1 MKNFEGKIA
10 VVTGGNSGIGFET
23 ARQLA
28 LKGATV
34 IITGRNKEAVLKAA
48 AELDVEAFIADQSDV
63 KSTERLVSFVK
74 EKFGKVDILVINA
87 GIASRFSI
95 EEATENRYDDI
106 MNINV
111 KGAYFTLSKFTPLL
125 SSGGSVVFISSIVAT
140 LGLAGN
146 SVYAASKAAVNS
158 IVKSASTELAARN
171 IRVNSVS
178 PGPIVTPI
186 NAKLGFDDEFVK
198 KISSRVPLKRMGQA
212 VEVAKLVAYLSSEEA
227 SFITGADYLIDG
239 GLAVNPVFS

>member
-1 MKNFEGKIA
+1 MKNLEGKIA

-23 ARQLA
+23 ARQLS

-34 IITGRNKEAVLKAA
+34 VITGRNKEAVLKAA
-48 AELDVEAFIADQSDV
+48 AELDVDGFVADQSDV

-74 EKFGKVDILVINA
+74 ERFGKLDILVINA
-87 GIASRFSI
+87 GIASMLSV
-95 EEATENRYDDI
+95 EEATEKHYDDI

-111 KGAYFTLSKFTPLL
+111 KGAFFTLSKFIPIL

-146 SVYAASKAAVNS
+146 SVYSASKAAVNS
-158 IVKSASTELAARN
+158 IVRSASTELAAKN

-186 NAKLGFDDEFVK
+186 NAKLGFDDDFVK

-212 VEVAKLVAYLSSEEA
+212 AEVAKLVAYLSSDEA
-227 SFITGADYLIDG
+227 SFINGADYLIDG